1 MDFSK
6 FSTKDLEYLKVQK
19 LDKVSTDGLAELQ
32 RQLSGVPADTS
43 DKSIP
48 YDLLMSPAE
57 WEKTNAGATIQRER
71 PTEPTVQ
78 KPQTTL
84 DRIPILREAV
94 GGFDA
99 ALAATTP
106 LVTAPVGAYYGLGRQ
121 AIGGITGN
129 QYAPSAEEAVMKG
142 METTAYRPQTEIG
155 QKAMEGLGNVLETS
169 KLAPT
174 PTMGVVPQK
183 IPAKGL
189 FGADPRSLEFG
200 ATPIDLKIPY
210 TDIKLTK
217 APLYVPTVK
226 SNLMKQS
233 KVDLG
238 AVPEQEFFQQQ
249 ATNLFNQARD
259 EGITLKKNVFQATMK
274 NLPARLRQEGY
285 TPSGNFPDVNAAIKE
300 LTAGKMPVDF
310 TELQS
315 LRTMIKNGQS
325 SVNANE
331 RRISTRLLDEF
342 DDYMANMP
350 VSNIKIGNKEALKT
364 WQAARDSYAKFKKS
378 EIFTDMLQEAELD
391 VSKFTQSGPENSLAK
406 QMRQLAKNEK
416 RMRLF
421 SKGEQD
427 AIIEAAKGTDLV
439 NTLKFVGR
447 FAPTS
452 TVSLIP
458 TLAIGA
464 SDVFTG
470 GAFAAGTAAG
480 RMGATKMREG
490 AITDLARFMR
500 SGQPNRYETTPRNVN
515 LRTTGAGYGIPQ
527 GLLSSYLIN
536 PEDKIQ

>member
-6 FSTKDLEYLKVQK
+6 FSTKDLEYLKAQK
-19 LDKVSTDGLAELQ
+19 LDKVSTDGLSELQ
-32 RQLSGVPADTS
+32 RQLSGVPSDTT

-48 YDLLMSPAE
+48 YDLLVPPEQRVKPA
-57 WEKTNAGATIQRER
+57 
-71 PTEPTVQ
+71 EPTVQ
-78 KPQTTL
+78 KPQTTI
-84 DRIPILREAV
+84 DRIPLLREAL
-94 GGFDA
+94 GGFEAGVA
-99 ALAATTP
+99 AVSP
-106 LVTAPVGAYYGLGRQ
+106 IVTAPVGAYYGLARQ
-121 AIGGITGN
+121 GVGAITGN

-142 METTAYRPQTEIG
+142 MEATAFRPSTEIG
-155 QKAMEGLGNVLETS
+155 QKAVEGIGNVLETS

-174 PTMGVVPQK
+174 PMVGNVPQTL
-183 IPAKGL
+183 PRKGL
-189 FGADPRSLEFG
+189 FGADPRSLEFN
-200 ATPIDLKIPY
+200 AVP
-210 TDIKLTK
+210 IKLPFTK
-217 APLYVPTVK
+217 APLNVPTVT
-226 SNLMKQS
+226 SNVMKQS
-233 KVDLG
+233 RVDLG

-274 NLPARLRQEGY
+274 NLPAKLRQEGY

-300 LTAGKMPVDF
+300 LTTGKMPVDF

-331 RRISTRLLDEF
+331 RRIATRLLDEF

-364 WQAARDSYAKFKKS
+364 WQSARDSYARFKKS

-391 VSKFTQSGPENSLAK
+391 VTKFSQSGAENSLAQ
-406 QMRQLAKNEK
+406 QMRKLAKNEK

-427 AIIEAAKGTDLV
+427 AIIEAAKGTDLQ
-439 NTLKFVGR
+439 NALRFVGK

-452 TVSLIP
+452 TVSSIP

-464 SDVFTG
+464 GDIVTG
-470 GAFAAGTAAG
+470 GAFAGATTAG
-480 RMGATKMREG
+480 RLGATRMREG
-490 AITDLARFMR
+490 GITDLARFMR
-500 SGQPNRYETTPRNVN
+500 SGLPNRYETTPRNVN
-515 LRTTGAGYGIPQ
+515 LFTTGAGYGIPQ
-527 GLLSSYLIN
+527 GLLSDYLIN
-536 PEDKIQ
+536 PEEQQ

>member
-6 FSTKDLEYLKVQK
+6 FSTKDLEYLKAQK
-19 LDKVSTDGLAELQ
+19 LDKVSTDGLSELQ
-32 RQLSGVPADTS
+32 RQLSGVPSDTT

-48 YDLLMSPAE
+48 YDLLVPPEQRVKPA
-57 WEKTNAGATIQRER
+57 
-71 PTEPTVQ
+71 EPTVQ
-78 KPQTTL
+78 KPQTTI
-84 DRIPILREAV
+84 DRIPLLREAL
-94 GGFDA
+94 GGFEAGVA
-99 ALAATTP
+99 AVSP
-106 LVTAPVGAYYGLGRQ
+106 IVTAPVGAYYGLARQ
-121 AIGGITGN
+121 GVGAITGN

-142 METTAYRPQTEIG
+142 MEATAFRPSTEIG
-155 QKAMEGLGNVLETS
+155 QKAVEGIGNVLESS

-174 PTMGVVPQK
+174 PMVGNVPQT
-183 IPAKGL
+183 IPRKGL
-189 FGADPRSLEFG
+189 FGADPRSLEFN
-200 ATPIDLKIPY
+200 AVP
-210 TDIKLTK
+210 IKLPFTK
-217 APLYVPTVK
+217 APLNVPTVT

-274 NLPARLRQEGY
+274 NLPAKLRQEGY

-300 LTAGKMPVDF
+300 LTTGKMPVDF

-331 RRISTRLLDEF
+331 RRIATRLLDEF

-364 WQAARDSYAKFKKS
+364 WQAARDSYARFKKS

-391 VSKFTQSGPENSLAK
+391 VTKFSQSGAENSLAQ
-406 QMRQLAKNEK
+406 QMRKLAKNEK

-427 AIIEAAKGTDLV
+427 AIIEAAKGTDLQ
-439 NTLKFVGR
+439 NALRFVGK

-452 TVSLIP
+452 TVSSIP

-464 SDVFTG
+464 GDIVTG
-470 GAFAAGTAAG
+470 GAFAGATTAG
-480 RMGATKMREG
+480 RLGATRMREG
-490 AITDLARFMR
+490 GITDLARFMR
-500 SGQPNRYETTPRNVN
+500 SGLPNRYETTPRNVN
-515 LRTTGAGYGIPQ
+515 LFTTGAGYGIPQ
-527 GLLSSYLIN
+527 GLLSDYLIN
-536 PEDKIQ
+536 PEEQQ

>member
-48 YDLLMSPAE
+48 YDLLIPPE
-57 WEKTNAGATIQRER
+57 QRVK
-71 PTEPTVQ
+71 PVEPETQ

-121 AIGGITGN
+121 AIGGVTGN
-129 QYAPSAEEAVMKG
+129 QYAPSAEAAIMKG

-155 QKAMEGLGNVLETS
+155 QKAVEGIGSFLESS

-174 PTMGVVPQK
+174 PMVGNVPSQL
-183 IPAKGL
+183 PATAL
-189 FGADPRSLEFG
+189 FGASPKSLEFA
-200 ATPIDLKIPY
+200 ATPI
-210 TDIKLTK
+210 KLPFTK
-217 APLYVPTVK
+217 APLYVPTVASK
-226 SNLMKQS
+226 LFKES
-233 KVDLG
+233 KVNLG

-249 ATNLFNQARD
+249 ATNLFNQAQSQ
-259 EGITLKKNVFQATMK
+259 GITLKKNVFQANMQ
-274 NLPARLRQEGY
+274 NLPARLRKEGY

-300 LTAGKMPVDF
+300 LTSGKQPVDF
-310 TELQS
+310 TEIQS
-315 LRTMIKNGQS
+315 LRTMIKNGQAS
-325 SVNANE
+325 TNPNE
-331 RRISTRLLDEF
+331 RRIATRLLDEF

-350 VSNIKIGNKEALKT
+350 VRDIKVGNKEALNI
-364 WQAARDSYAKFKKS
+364 WQQARDSYAKFKKS
-378 EIFTDMLQEAELD
+378 EIFTDMLDEAQLD
-391 VSKFTQSGPENSLAK
+391 RTKFTQSGTENSLAQ
-406 QMRQLAKNEK
+406 QMRKLAKNEK

-427 AIIEAAKGTDLV
+427 AIIEAAKGSDLQQ
-439 NTLKFVGR
+439 TLKFVGR

-452 TVSLIP
+452 TVSALP
-458 TLAIGA
+458 TIALGA
-464 SDVFTG
+464 GDMLTG
-470 GAFAAGTAAG
+470 GAFAGATTVG

-490 AITDLARFMR
+490 NIIDLAKFMR
-500 SGQPNRYETTPRNVN
+500 SGLPNRYNVQPRNLN
-515 LRTTGAGYGIPQ
+515 LINTGTQYGIPQ
-527 GLLSSYLIN
+527 GLLSDYMIN
-536 PEDKIQ
+536 PEEQQR